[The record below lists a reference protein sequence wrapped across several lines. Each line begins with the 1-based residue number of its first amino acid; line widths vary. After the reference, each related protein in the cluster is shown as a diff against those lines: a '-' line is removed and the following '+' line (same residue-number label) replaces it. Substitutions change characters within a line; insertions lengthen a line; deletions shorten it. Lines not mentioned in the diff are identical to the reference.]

1 MIFGIVFVVYEFVKK
16 KCYIMTQSNHIL
28 LVESDANLSMV
39 VADYLRS
46 KSYIVDTAK
55 DGQEAWEL
63 IPKRHYDIV
72 LSNIT
77 MPYINGYELLKLIR
91 SSYATTPVI
100 FISEKKDKDS
110 IIRAYELGCDDYI
123 FKPFSIDILT
133 YQIEAI
139 LRRCHME
146 NPKNKTKF
154 NLGEL
159 HYDSV
164 RQILGEQHLS
174 TRENDLLLMFCQN
187 MNSLVERN
195 YILMSL
201 WGEDTY
207 FNARSLSVYVN
218 HLRKYLGEK
227 SPIKIISVHGKGYKL
242 VEMVNIEES

>member
-1 MIFGIVFVVYEFVKK
+1 MN
-16 KCYIMTQSNHIL
+16 QSNHIL
-28 LVESDANLSMV
+28 LVESDANLRIV

-46 KSYIVDTAK
+46 KSYMVDTAK

-72 LSNIT
+72 LSNVS
-77 MPYINGYELLKLIR
+77 MPNMNGYELLKLIR
-91 SSYATTPVI
+91 SAEATLPVV

-139 LRRCHME
+139 LRRCQYGD
-146 NPKNKTKF
+146 NKNKTEF
-154 NLGEL
+154 DLGGM

-164 RQILGEQHLS
+164 RQTLGDQHLS
-174 TRENDLLLMFCQN
+174 TKENELLLMFCQN

-218 HLRKYLGEK
+218 HLRKYLGED
-227 SPIKIISVHGKGYKL
+227 SPMRILSVHGKGYKL
-242 VEMVNIEES
+242 VESEGKHEGSCLNK

>member
-1 MIFGIVFVVYEFVKK
+1 MNS
-16 KCYIMTQSNHIL
+16 TSHIL
-28 LVESDANLSMV
+28 LVECDANLNMV

-77 MPYINGYELLKLIR
+77 MPHMSGYELLKLIR
-91 SSYATTPVI
+91 SSFANLPVV
-100 FISEKKDKDS
+100 FLSEKQDKDS
-110 IIRAYELGCDDYI
+110 IIRAYELGCDEYI

-133 YQIEAI
+133 YKIEAI
-139 LRRCHME
+139 LRRCHR
-146 NPKNKTKF
+146 NDAKNQTEF
-154 NLGEL
+154 DLGGL

-164 RQILGEQHLS
+164 RQMLGDQHLS

-187 MNSLVERN
+187 INNLVERN

-207 FNARSLSVYVN
+207 FNSRSLSVYVN
-218 HLRKYLGEK
+218 HLRRYLGGNNR
-227 SPIKIISVHGKGYKL
+227 IRIISVHSKGYK
-242 VEMVNIEES
+242 MVDMGNED

>member
-1 MIFGIVFVVYEFVKK
+1 
-16 KCYIMTQSNHIL
+16 MTISNRIL
-28 LVESDANLSMV
+28 LVESDANLSIV

-46 KSYIVDTAK
+46 KSYIVETAK

-77 MPYINGYELLKLIR
+77 MPHVNGYELLKLIR
-91 SSYATTPVI
+91 SSFANLPVV
-100 FISEKKDKDS
+100 FLSDKKDKDS

-123 FKPFSIDILT
+123 FKPYSIDILT

-139 LRRCHME
+139 LRRYQHNE
-146 NPKNKTKF
+146 NQNQSVF
-154 NLGEL
+154 DLGDL
-159 HYDSV
+159 HFDSV
-164 RQILGEQHLS
+164 RQMLGDQHLS
-174 TRENDLLLMFCQN
+174 TRENELLLLFCQN
-187 MNSLVERN
+187 MNNLVERN

-218 HLRKYLGEK
+218 HLRNYLGKEN
-227 SPIKIISVHGKGYKL
+227 PVRILSVHSKGYK
-242 VEMVNIEES
+242 MVQMNQE

>member
-1 MIFGIVFVVYEFVKK
+1 MN
-16 KCYIMTQSNHIL
+16 QSNHIL
-28 LVESDANLSMV
+28 LVESDANLRIV

-46 KSYIVDTAK
+46 KSYMVDTAK

-72 LSNIT
+72 LSNVS
-77 MPYINGYELLKLIR
+77 MPNMNGYELLKLIR
-91 SSYATTPVI
+91 SAEATLPVV

-139 LRRCHME
+139 LRRCQYGD
-146 NPKNKTKF
+146 NKNKTEF
-154 NLGEL
+154 DLGGM

-164 RQILGEQHLS
+164 RQTLGEHHLS
-174 TRENDLLLMFCQN
+174 TRENELLLMFCQN
-187 MNSLVERN
+187 MNCLVERN

-218 HLRKYLGEK
+218 HLRKYLGEN
-227 SPIKIISVHGKGYKL
+227 SPMRILSVHSKGYKL
-242 VEMVNIEES
+242 VKMDANPNNVTLKV

>member
-1 MIFGIVFVVYEFVKK
+1 
-16 KCYIMTQSNHIL
+16 MTQSNHIL

-46 KSYIVDTAK
+46 KSYAVDTAK

-77 MPYINGYELLKLIR
+77 MPHINGYELLKLIR
-91 SSYATTPVI
+91 SSFTNLPVV
-100 FISEKKDKDS
+100 FISEKQDKDS

-133 YQIEAI
+133 YKIEAI
-139 LRRCHME
+139 LRRCQQNGSHNE
-146 NPKNKTKF
+146 TEF
-154 NLGEL
+154 DLGGL
-159 HYDSV
+159 HYNSV

-174 TRENDLLLMFCQN
+174 TRENELLLMFCQN
-187 MNSLVERN
+187 MNNLVERN

-207 FNARSLSVYVN
+207 FNSRSLSVYVN

-227 SPIKIISVHGKGYKL
+227 SPFRILSVHSKGYKL
-242 VEMVNIEES
+242 VKMEDNEISM